1 MFHTEKVRFRLLQW
15 RTWDLRLFET
25 HPRED
30 LERTEL
36 RRASLTPTGRTLF
49 GCVVVISLLCVW
61 ARAYTHTPV
70 ENAFRASVPVADSD
84 VAAHPSVP
92 ALLALLAANP
102 HICGL
107 TAAALQRYERVVVV
121 RSTSSGAMLPLVNPR
136 FEAFERTRWEEVEET
151 SWLCNPPVTNV
162 RSRAQSGRVTYRV
175 PGAYE
180 AVKLSGA
187 DAHCVQHLIAELN
200 GEWWCPPAHTIW
212 PQLPFPPTP
221 GTRSS

>member
-1 MFHTEKVRFRLLQW
+1 MERLQ
-15 RTWDLRLFET
+15 
-25 HPRED
+25 PRG
-30 LERTEL
+30 T
-36 RRASLTPTGRTLF
+36 SLTATGRTAF
-49 GCVVVISLLCVW
+49 GCVVVVSLLSVW
-61 ARAYTHTPV
+61 IRAYTHAPA
-70 ENAFRASVPVADSD
+70 EGGFRASVPVADGS
-84 VAAHPSVP
+84 VMAHPSVP
-92 ALLALLAANP
+92 ELLALLAANP

-107 TAAALQRYERVVVV
+107 PAAALQVYERVIVV
-121 RSTSSGAMLPLVNPR
+121 RSATSGAMLPLVNPR

-180 AVKLSGA
+180 AVKLTGA

-212 PQLPFPPTP
+212 PQLPFAPGKTTPP
-221 GTRSS
+221 S